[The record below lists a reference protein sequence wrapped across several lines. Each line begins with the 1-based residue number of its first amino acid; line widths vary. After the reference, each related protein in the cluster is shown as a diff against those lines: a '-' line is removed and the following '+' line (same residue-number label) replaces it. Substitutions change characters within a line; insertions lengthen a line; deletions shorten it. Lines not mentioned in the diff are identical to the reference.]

1 MHTISST
8 HLSLERLKAI
18 LENHEKI
25 KLSLESKAAIV
36 KCREYLDH
44 KMDHLDRPLYG
55 ISTGFGSLY
64 NVNIPQSKGIVL
76 SPSCSFNFSRP

>member
-1 MHTISST
+1 MHTISPA
-8 HLSLERLKAI
+8 HLSLERLKTI
-18 LENHEKI
+18 IENHEKI

-55 ISTGFGSLY
+55 I
-64 NVNIPQSKGIVL
+64 
-76 SPSCSFNFSRP
+76 